1 VTEGRLTTTT
11 PIRRRLLE
19 VLPATVVMAVIYAVF
34 VRGLPVL
41 AAGFPL
47 GDGGLF
53 FVMANEIRGNHF
65 VLPAFTSYNGGTIP
79 FAYPP
84 LGLYLLAAIP
94 GDPIFTERWLPLAIS
109 LATIPLGWRIGAH
122 LIGDWRAPIAA
133 FLFALTP
140 AAYQWLILGGG
151 VPRGV
156 AMVFSMLAV
165 LALLERRPVWV
176 IVAGGAAVLAHP
188 EAMVQLPVALLAVWW
203 FVRRS
208 RPQILAIVA
217 SLLPGFAWYAWVAWR
232 YGFATV
238 IDGFTSRSQAATIEM
253 TIFKLVHPS
262 AAEALD
268 VVGVLALIGAFV
280 LVSRRQWMLPIWALA
295 LIALPGDGLR
305 AAAVPIASMAAA
317 AIPRSRTVQTAVV
330 AGATIA
336 ALFTYLGARS
346 PVAVLSAGDRAAMT
360 WVASHTPI
368 DSTFLVAEQRI
379 ISSPVGEWFPA
390 LTGRR
395 SLTTLQGQEWTP
407 AFNAYADRQ
416 IQVENCVSRDC
427 LPRADYI
434 FISESCCDALRAS
447 LGVPVAP
454 GVYRVS
460 P

>member
-1 VTEGRLTTTT
+1 MTQAPVATAAN
-11 PIRRRLLE
+11 RRGILE
-19 VLPATVVMAVIYAVF
+19 ALPPMVVVALVYAVF
-34 VRGLPVL
+34 VRGLPVF

-53 FVMANEIRGNHF
+53 YLMANEIRGNHF
-65 VLPAFTSYNGGTIP
+65 LLPAFTSYNGGAIP
-79 FAYPP
+79 FGYPP
-84 LGLYLLAAIP
+84 LGLYLLAGIP
-94 GDPIFTERWLPLAIS
+94 GDPILTERWLPLLLS
-109 LATIPLGWRIGAH
+109 LAAIPIGWRIATS
-122 LIGDWRAPIAA
+122 LIGEWRAPIAA

-140 AAYQWLILGGG
+140 AAYLWLILGGG

-156 AMVFSMLAV
+156 AMLFSMLAV

-232 YGFATV
+232 YGLTTV
-238 IDGFTSRSQAATIEM
+238 IDGFTSRSQAATVE
-253 TIFKLVHPS
+253 TAIFRLIHPS

-268 VVGVLALIGAFV
+268 VVGVFALVGASL
-280 LVSRRQWMLPIWALA
+280 LVSRRQWMLPLWALA
-295 LIALPGDGLR
+295 LIALPGDGQR
-305 AAAVPIASMAAA
+305 AAALPIASMAAVA
-317 AIPRSRTVQTAVV
+317 VPRSRPAQAAIVG
-330 AGATIA
+330 GATVA
-336 ALFTYLGARS
+336 ALFTYLGS
-346 PVAVLSAGDRAAMT
+346 GTPVAVLSEPDRAAMAWIAT
-360 WVASHTPI
+360 HTPI
-368 DSTFLVAEQRI
+368 DATFLVAEQRI

-407 AFNAYADRQ
+407 NFNAYANRQ
-416 IQVENCVSRDC
+416 IQVENCVSKSC

-434 FISESCCDALRAS
+434 FISQSCCEALRAS
-447 LGVPVAP
+447 LGVSVAP
-454 GVYRVS
+454 GVYRL
-460 P
+460 PP